1 MRISDWSSYVCSSD
15 LADEGA
21 ELEVG
26 AHHLQ
31 RDRLLGVELLGRF
44 RPGLEQLVLDAGGQR
59 GLRDVDDQ
67 VRHFSLA
74 RQLAQHLLQLL
85 LHLRELLLERL
96 QVGGAALLLDEVFA
110 QFGLAL
116 VELFELVALVAGDH
130 PPQQAEDQRAA
141 QHAETDL
148 VRPRPA
154 AGVVDVEPAELH
166 FSLAPDAAPSVAA
179 AAGARAPTG
188 STLHP
193 EAEHGPPTPAP

>member
-44 RPGLEQLVLDAGGQR
+44 RPGLKQLVLDAGGQR

-96 QVGGAALLLDEVFA
+96 QVGGATLLLDEVFA

-130 PPQQAEDQRAA
+130 PPQQAEDQRAE

-154 AGVVDVEPAELH
+154 RSEEHTSELQ
-166 FSLAPDAAPSVAA
+166 SLMRISYAVFCLKKKKQSKNHN
-179 AAGARAPTG
+179 THKQ
-188 STLHP
+188 THTN
-193 EAEHGPPTPAP
+193 HN